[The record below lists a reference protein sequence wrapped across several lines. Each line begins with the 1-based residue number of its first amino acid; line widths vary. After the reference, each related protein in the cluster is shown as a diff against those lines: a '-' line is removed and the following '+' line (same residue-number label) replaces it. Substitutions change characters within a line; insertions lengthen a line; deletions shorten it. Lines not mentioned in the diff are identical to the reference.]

1 MKGAKNNVR
10 WIAIQDIAYLKVHR
24 PIRTDQHIA
33 RSVLYQ
39 RIHHRSSLLSTHQ
52 LQIPRQ
58 LQINRRTRWV
68 SEETQ
73 LEFLST
79 FDDRRS

>member
-24 PIRTDQHIA
+24 PVRTDQHIA
-33 RSVLYQ
+33 RSALYQ
-39 RIHHRSSLLSTHQ
+39 RIHHRSSLRCAHQ

-58 LQINRRTRWV
+58 LQINRLTRWV
-68 SEETQ
+68 SEEIQ
-73 LEFLST
+73 LGFFST